1 MSLETCFD
9 VNFQSSKLL
18 RLQSGFWACPHLSR
32 KSQRILTSH
41 LSQAHPVAVPQS
53 ENLMAKIKAAW
64 SIFFPPKPESVS
76 AKEAGKSRL
85 RMVLVA
91 DR

>member
-1 MSLETCFD
+1 MCEPQNSIFRSPGSRAGTNL
-9 VNFQSSKLL
+9 SKT
-18 RLQSGFWACPHLSR
+18 
-32 KSQRILTSH
+32 SQKMEVY

-64 SIFFPPKPESVS
+64 SIFFPPKPEKVS